1 MPILTKEALL
11 GASDLTEKTVDVPSL
26 GDGAQV
32 RVRSLAAAYS
42 NQAISE
48 AMETQV
54 TRRGE
59 QTSRV
64 NTAKLEA
71 LQVLHGMIE
80 PQLLTLDEVMA
91 FQQRVGRAWRVIVDK
106 IDEISGVD
114 KEAIEKANEQF
125 QHGGPAEAG
134 AVVGNGSAAREGSG

>member
-1 MPILTKEALL
+1 MPIMTKEALL

-48 AMETQV
+48 AQETQV
-54 TRRGE
+54 SRRGE
-59 QTSRV
+59 QTARL
-64 NTAKLEA
+64 NMAKLEA
-71 LQVLHGMIE
+71 MQVLHGMID
-80 PQLLTLDEVMA
+80 PQLLNLDEVMA
-91 FQQRVGRAWRVIVDK
+91 FQQRCGRAWRDIVGA
-106 IDEISGVD
+106 IDQISGLD

-125 QHGGPAEAG
+125 RDGGPVAAG